1 MKAKA
6 KAKKKLHLWP
16 LHRSLCSPF
25 FSATI
30 DSTSLAVALGTISF
44 HLERV
49 RKQKQI
55 DHIKCVQS
63 AVRNNEEYR
72 ARTGHNFEVR
82 NCLQEVNEGL
92 V

>member
-1 MKAKA
+1 MAITQK
-6 KAKKKLHLWP
+6 P
-16 LHRSLCSPF
+16 LFSFFLCHYRFDFLSCC
-25 FSATI
+25 TWH
-30 DSTSLAVALGTISF
+30 ISF

-55 DHIKCVQS
+55 DNIKCVQS